1 MAGFSKA
8 QLLEREAIKAIYNHA
23 CAGCGSPLDL
33 EIDHVIPTSK
43 GGPDTR
49 DNKPVLCHHCNN
61 AKNGKFEAENHD
73 RYKYGPRMPSHIQ
86 LLSAIE
92 TLENR
97 GTEKALAELKLIKEH
112 HNV

>member
-33 EIDHVIPTSK
+33 EIDHVIPVSK

-49 DNKPVLCHHCNN
+49 ENKQVLCHHCNN
-61 AKNGKFEAENHD
+61 AKNGTDGLPKLAPREAIDSCAEIAKNRENF
-73 RYKYGPRMPSHIQ
+73 RQWLRSYK
-86 LLSAIE
+86 
-92 TLENR
+92 
-97 GTEKALAELKLIKEH
+97 
-112 HNV
+112 